1 MNYAN
6 IKYND
11 IANGEGISVSLFVSG
26 CPHHCTGCFNP
37 ETWDYGYGKPFAKET
52 EKEILDAIAKN
63 DIIRNFNIL
72 GGEPLAP
79 ANCAFVLSIVKKVRK
94 YYPNII
100 IRIWT
105 GYLFEE
111 LPEKLIENLKK
122 LKVNMIIDGPFI
134 ESQKSYEIAMRG
146 SKNQRIYELI
156 NGEYIDNTKKYDNMI
171 I

>member
-1 MNYAN
+1 MNYSS
-6 IKYND
+6 IYKND

-37 ETWDYGYGKPFAKET
+37 ETWDYNYGKPFTEET
-52 EKEILDAIAKN
+52 LNEIIEAIVKN
-63 DIIRNFNIL
+63 DISRNFNIL

-79 ANCAFVLSIVKKVRK
+79 ANRATVFAIIKKIREV
-94 YYPNII
+94 YPNII

-105 GYLFEE
+105 GYSFTNFFEE
-111 LPEKLIENLKK
+111 EIKALEK
-122 LKVNMIIDGPFI
+122 LKVDIIIDGPFI

-156 NGEYIDNTKKYDNMI
+156 NGEYIDNTEKFDI
-171 I
+171 IN

>member
-26 CPHHCTGCFNP
+26 CPHQCTGCFNP
-37 ETWDYGYGKPFAKET
+37 ETWNYEYGKLFTKET
-52 EKEILDAIAKN
+52 EKEILNAIAKN
-63 DIIRNFNIL
+63 NIIRNFNIL

-79 ANCAFVLSIVKKVRK
+79 ANCAFVLSIVKEVRK
-94 YYPNII
+94 HYPDII

-111 LPEKLIENLKK
+111 LPEKLIKNLKK

-156 NGEYIDNTKKYDNMI
+156 NGEYIDNTKKYDI
-171 I
+171 IN

>member
-26 CPHHCTGCFNP
+26 CPHRCRGCFNT
-37 ETWDYGYGKPFAKET
+37 ETWNYEYGKPFTKET
-52 EKEILDAIAKN
+52 EKEILNAIAKN

-79 ANCAFVLSIVKKVRK
+79 ANCAFVLSIVKEVRK
-94 YYPNII
+94 HYPDII

-105 GYLFEE
+105 GYFFKK

-122 LKVNMIIDGPFI
+122 LKVNVIIDGPFV

-156 NGEYIDNTKKYDNMI
+156 NGEYIDNTKKYDI
-171 I
+171 IN

>member
-37 ETWDYGYGKPFAKET
+37 ETWDYNCGKPFTEET
-52 EKEILDAIAKN
+52 LNKIIKAIAKN
-63 DIIRNFNIL
+63 DIVRNFNIL

-79 ANCAFVLSIVKKVRK
+79 QNRTSVFAIVKEIRK
-94 YYPNII
+94 IYPNIT

-105 GYLFEE
+105 GYQLKELFDEI
-111 LPEKLIENLKK
+111 IENLKE
-122 LKVNMIIDGPFI
+122 LKVNTIIDGRFI

-146 SKNQRIYELI
+146 SKNQKIYELV
-156 NGEYIDNTKKYDNMI
+156 NGEYVDNTEKFDI

>member
-1 MNYAN
+1 MNYASIYN
-6 IKYND
+6 ND

-37 ETWDYGYGKPFAKET
+37 ETWDYTYGAQFTEET
-52 EKEILDAIAKN
+52 LNEIIEAIAKN
-63 DIIRNFNIL
+63 NIIRNFNIL
-72 GGEPLAP
+72 GGDPLAP
-79 ANCAFVLSIVKKVRK
+79 ANCAIVLAIVKEVRR

-105 GYLFEE
+105 GYLFKE

-122 LKVNMIIDGPFI
+122 LKVNVIVDGPFI

-146 SKNQRIYELI
+146 SKNQKIYELT
-156 NGEYIDNTKKYDNMI
+156 NGEYIDNTEKYDKI
-171 I
+171 

>member
-11 IANGEGISVSLFVSG
+11 IANGEGISVSLFVCG
-26 CPHHCTGCFNP
+26 CPHHCPGCFNP
-37 ETWDYGYGKPFAKET
+37 ETWDYTYGKPFTKET
-52 EKEILDAIAKN
+52 LDEVIEAIAKN
-63 DIIRNFNIL
+63 NIVRNFNIL

-79 ANCAFVLSIVKKVRK
+79 LNRDTVFAIIKAVRAR
-94 YYPNII
+94 YPDIT

-105 GYLFEE
+105 GYCFQDFS
-111 LPEKLIENLKK
+111 KKDIKSFKK
-122 LKVNMIIDGPFI
+122 LGINVIIDGPFI

-146 SKNQRIYELI
+146 SKNQRVYELV
-156 NGEYIDNTKKYDNMI
+156 NGEYIDNTEKFDI

>member
-26 CPHHCTGCFNP
+26 CPHHCAGCFNP
-37 ETWDYGYGKPFAKET
+37 ETWNYEYGKLFTKET
-52 EKEILDAIAKN
+52 KKEILNAIAKN
-63 DIIRNFNIL
+63 NIIRNFNIL

-79 ANCAFVLSIVKKVRK
+79 ANCAFVLSIVKEVRK
-94 YYPNII
+94 HYPDII

-105 GYLFEE
+105 GYLFKE

-156 NGEYIDNTKKYDNMI
+156 NGEYIDNTEKYDKI
-171 I
+171 

>member
-6 IKYND
+6 IKHND

-26 CPHHCTGCFNP
+26 CPHHCPGCFNP
-37 ETWDYGYGKPFAKET
+37 ETWDYNYGRPFTKET
-52 EKEILDAIAKN
+52 LNEIIEAIAKN

-79 ANCAFVLSIVKKVRK
+79 ANRASVFAIVKEIRK
-94 YYPNII
+94 IYPDII

-105 GYLFEE
+105 GYIFENFFKRNIKLF
-111 LPEKLIENLKK
+111 KK
-122 LKVNMIIDGPFI
+122 LKINMIIDGPFI

-156 NGEYIDNTKKYDNMI
+156 NGEYIDNTKKYDI
-171 I
+171 IN

>member
-37 ETWDYGYGKPFAKET
+37 ETWSYEYGKSFTKET
-52 EKEILDAIAKN
+52 EKEILNAIAKN

-79 ANCAFVLSIVKKVRK
+79 ANCAFVLSIVKEVRK
-94 YYPNII
+94 HYPDII

-105 GYLFEE
+105 GYLFKEF
-111 LPEKLIENLKK
+111 PEKLIENLKK

-156 NGEYIDNTKKYDNMI
+156 NGEYIDNTKKI
-171 I
+171 

>member
-26 CPHHCTGCFNP
+26 CPHQCTGCFNP
-37 ETWDYGYGKPFAKET
+37 ETWNYEYGKPFTKET
-52 EKEILDAIAKN
+52 EKEILNAIAKN
-63 DIIRNFNIL
+63 NIIRNFNIL

-79 ANCAFVLSIVKKVRK
+79 ANCAFVLSIVKEVRK

-105 GYLFEE
+105 GYFFKER
-111 LPEKLIENLKK
+111 PKKLIKNLKK

-146 SKNQRIYELI
+146 SKNQRIYELV
-156 NGEYIDNTKKYDNMI
+156 NGEYIDNTKKYDI
-171 I
+171 IN

>member
-26 CPHHCTGCFNP
+26 CPHVPKCKNCFNP
-37 ETWDYGYGKPFAKET
+37 ETWDFNYGKPFTEET
-52 EKEILDAIAKN
+52 LNEIIEAIVKN
-63 DIIRNFNIL
+63 DIVRNFNIL
-72 GGEPLAP
+72 GGDPLAP
-79 ANCAFVLSIVKKVRK
+79 ANRTSVLAIVKEVRK
-94 YYPNII
+94 IYPDII

-105 GYLFEE
+105 GYTFENFTKKE
-111 LPEKLIENLKK
+111 IKTLKNLKI
-122 LKVNMIIDGPFI
+122 NMIIDGPFI

-146 SKNQRIYELI
+146 SKNQRIYELV
-156 NGEYIDNTKKYDNMI
+156 NGEYIDNTEKYDI

>member
-26 CPHHCTGCFNP
+26 CPHCCTGCFNP
-37 ETWDYGYGKPFAKET
+37 ETWSYEYGKPFTKET
-52 EKEILDAIAKN
+52 EKEILNAIAKN

-79 ANCAFVLSIVKKVRK
+79 ANRAFVLSIVKEVRK
-94 YYPNII
+94 HYPDII

-105 GYLFEE
+105 GYYFENFT
-111 LPEKLIENLKK
+111 KKIIKSLKE

-156 NGEYIDNTKKYDNMI
+156 NGKYIDNTKKYDI
-171 I
+171 IN

>member
-1 MNYAN
+1 MNYAS
-6 IKYND
+6 IYKND

-26 CPHHCTGCFNP
+26 CPHQCPGCFNP
-37 ETWDYGYGKPFAKET
+37 ETWNYEYGKLFTKET
-52 EKEILDAIAKN
+52 EKEILNAIAKN
-63 DIIRNFNIL
+63 NIIRNFNIL

-79 ANCAFVLSIVKKVRK
+79 ANCTFVLSIVKEVRK
-94 YYPNII
+94 CYPNII

-105 GYLFEE
+105 GYLFKE

-122 LKVNMIIDGPFI
+122 LKVNLIIDGPFI

-156 NGEYIDNTKKYDNMI
+156 NGEYIDNTKKYDI
-171 I
+171 IN

>member
-26 CPHHCTGCFNP
+26 CPHRCAGCFNP
-37 ETWDYGYGKPFAKET
+37 ETWNHEYGKPFTKET
-52 EKEILDAIAKN
+52 EKEILNAIAKN
-63 DIIRNFNIL
+63 NIIRNFNIL

-79 ANCAFVLSIVKKVRK
+79 ANCAFVLSIVKEVRK
-94 YYPNII
+94 RYPDII

-105 GYLFEE
+105 GYLFKE

-146 SKNQRIYELI
+146 SKNQRIYELV
-156 NGEYIDNTKKYDNMI
+156 NGEYIDNTKKYDI
-171 I
+171 IN

>member
-26 CPHHCTGCFNP
+26 CSHCCHGCFNP
-37 ETWDYGYGKPFAKET
+37 ETWDYTYGAQFTKET
-52 EKEILDAIAKN
+52 LNEIIEAIAKN
-63 DIIRNFNIL
+63 NIIRNFNIL
-72 GGEPLAP
+72 GGDPLAP
-79 ANCAFVLSIVKKVRK
+79 ANCATVLAIVKEVRK

-105 GYLFEE
+105 GYLFKE

-146 SKNQRIYELI
+146 SKNQKVYELI
-156 NGEYIDNTKKYDNMI
+156 NGEYIDNTKKYDIMN
-171 I
+171 

>member
-26 CPHHCTGCFNP
+26 CEHHCAGCFNP
-37 ETWDYGYGKPFAKET
+37 ETWNYEYGKPFTKEI
-52 EKEILDAIAKN
+52 EKEILNAIAKN
-63 DIIRNFNIL
+63 NIIRNFNIL

-146 SKNQRIYELI
+146 SKNQRIYELV
-156 NGEYIDNTKKYDNMI
+156 NGEYIDNTKKYDI
-171 I
+171 IN

>member
-37 ETWDYGYGKPFAKET
+37 ETWDYLYGKLFTEET
-52 EKEILDAIAKN
+52 LNEIIEAIAKN
-63 DIIRNFNIL
+63 NIIRNFNIL

-79 ANCAFVLSIVKKVRK
+79 ANCAFVLSIVKEVRK

-105 GYLFEE
+105 GYLFKE
-111 LPEKLIENLKK
+111 LPKKLIENLKK

-146 SKNQRIYELI
+146 SKNQRIYELVNGKYI
-156 NGEYIDNTKKYDNMI
+156 NNTEKYDI
-171 I
+171 IN